1 MHAVSEFEVR
11 IRARTKTLS
20 GIQTLV
26 RMIRTHAFYH
36 ESQLH
41 LFPIENPLS
50 YFEAKTQ
57 VLLRQQIRSRLVGM
71 AAVQQNVVRLVCG
84 QTQFKSNLRT

>member
-20 GIQTLV
+20 RIRTLV
-26 RMIRTHAFYH
+26 RMIRNQAFYH

-41 LFPIENPLS
+41 LFPMESLS

-57 VLLRQQIRSRLVGM
+57 VRLKIRSRLVGK
-71 AAVQQNVVRLVCG
+71 AAVQQNVERLVCG
-84 QTQFKSNLRT
+84 QTQFKSNLKT

>member
-1 MHAVSEFEVR
+1 
-11 IRARTKTLS
+11 
-20 GIQTLV
+20 
-26 RMIRTHAFYH
+26 MIHNQAFYH

-57 VLLRQQIRSRLVGM
+57 VRLRQQIRSRLVGK
-71 AAVQQNVVRLVCG
+71 AAVQQNVERLVCG
-84 QTQFKSNLRT
+84 QTQFKSNLMTETQIKL